1 MDRLES
7 TEKSGSEMR
16 LTLAGHTLE
25 ALSIGGVETCFQLPD
40 FDVCLDIGRCPP
52 GAELRSTLLLT
63 HAHIDHAA
71 GLPYY
76 VSMRALMNMSP
87 PRVFCPKA
95 AHDGLRRILD
105 IWTTLQADA
114 DRCDLTGVEAGDRIE
129 LGKGSF
135 ATVYRSPHRIA
146 TVGYTLHSSKKK
158 LRPELAGLSMQEI
171 ADRSRAG
178 EDVNHIVE
186 QPEISFPGDTLID
199 VVEQESSVTRARVL
213 ILECTF
219 FAPKVDVRK
228 ARKAG
233 HVHFDEV
240 LERADLFENEVIL
253 LSHFSRR
260 HSRTEIETAV
270 RRRAPKH
277 LASRLELLLE

>member
-1 MDRLES
+1 
-7 TEKSGSEMR
+7 MR
-16 LTLAGHTLE
+16 LTLAGHTME

-76 VSMRALMNMSP
+76 VSMRALMSMRP

-95 AHDGLRRILD
+95 AHPRLGQILEL
-105 IWTTLQADA
+105 WTSLQADA
-114 DRCDLTGVEAGDRIE
+114 DRCDLIPVEAGDRID

-158 LRPELAGLSMQEI
+158 LRPELVDLSREEI
-171 ADRSRAG
+171 AQRARAG
-178 EDVNHIVE
+178 EEVNHTVTRA
-186 QPEISFPGDTLID
+186 EISFPGDTLID
-199 VVEQESSVTRARVL
+199 VVEEEPSVTKSRVL

-219 FAPKVDVRK
+219 FAPKVDVKK

-260 HSRTEIETAV
+260 HSRTEIEEAV
-270 RRRAPKH
+270 RRRAPKQ
-277 LASRLELLLE
+277 LASRIRLLLE